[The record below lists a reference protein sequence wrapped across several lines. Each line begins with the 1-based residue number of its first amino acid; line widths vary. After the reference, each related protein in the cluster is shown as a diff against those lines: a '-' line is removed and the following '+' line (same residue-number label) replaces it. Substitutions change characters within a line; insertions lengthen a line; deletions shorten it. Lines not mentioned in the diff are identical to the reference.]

1 MSDSIQVRQPLVS
14 VIIPVYNAERYIA
27 RCIESI
33 LAQTFT
39 NWEIIAVDDGS
50 EDDSLAIL
58 RRYESDR
65 RVKIVHIPN
74 SGVVNA
80 RNTAINRCI
89 GDFLTFVDADDYLP
103 EDAVELMVAGMTD
116 DSVDLV
122 VGGYTLLWEEDGRIK
137 DVNNNKDFSTPEECI
152 DYCIRF
158 GETFLPV
165 KMYRAELYREAVNI
179 PSDIVLME
187 DTVGV
192 LQYLS
197 RCRKVATITKS
208 IYVYFKNTG
217 SASMTIRP
225 NAVMSMLKV
234 AEFLLDFKF
243 EKHAGYRRALVDR
256 SGDLLLNV
264 LGNIHLISHK
274 EKQLHQ
280 AVLRYMTCV
289 NKLSGFRNIVLRM
302 YVKHPVIARGI
313 YKFTIRISHIKSEI
327 KRFLWKMIY
336 R

>member
-27 RCIESI
+27 RCIASI

-137 DVNNNKDFSTPEECI
+137 D
-152 DYCIRF
+152 
-158 GETFLPV
+158 
-165 KMYRAELYREAVNI
+165 
-179 PSDIVLME
+179 
-187 DTVGV
+187 
-192 LQYLS
+192 
-197 RCRKVATITKS
+197 
-208 IYVYFKNTG
+208 
-217 SASMTIRP
+217 
-225 NAVMSMLKV
+225 
-234 AEFLLDFKF
+234 
-243 EKHAGYRRALVDR
+243 
-256 SGDLLLNV
+256 
-264 LGNIHLISHK
+264 
-274 EKQLHQ
+274 
-280 AVLRYMTCV
+280 
-289 NKLSGFRNIVLRM
+289 
-302 YVKHPVIARGI
+302 
-313 YKFTIRISHIKSEI
+313 
-327 KRFLWKMIY
+327 
-336 R
+336 